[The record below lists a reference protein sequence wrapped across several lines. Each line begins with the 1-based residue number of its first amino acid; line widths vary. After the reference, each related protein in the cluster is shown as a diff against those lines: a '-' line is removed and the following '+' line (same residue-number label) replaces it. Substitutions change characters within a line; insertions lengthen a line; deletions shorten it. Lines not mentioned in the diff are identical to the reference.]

1 MIAFAIGSG
10 SENVE
15 GFVSNITRNKGT
27 ITDIKGYFEI
37 SVRLNDTLVFSAV
50 QYKRK
55 ENTVRMIM
63 CTTLDTVRVGE
74 PVLISYHSGMRCY
87 QHSRH
92 VVTSNEDNCIG
103 GFYYT
108 DGTPA

>member
-1 MIAFAIGSG
+1 MFKTQAEMEAIAVSAPQMLTVMNPTTFA
-10 SENVE
+10 E
-15 GFVSNITRNKGT
+15 
-27 ITDIKGYFEI
+27 DPHLCYHAEI
-37 SVRLNDTLVFSAV
+37 

-55 ENTVRMIM
+55 PPQVRMIM
-63 CTTLDTVRVGE
+63 CTQLDTVRQGE
-74 PVLISYHSGMRCY
+74 PVMISYHSGMRCY

-92 VVTSNEDNCIG
+92 VVTSSNTNCIG

>member
-1 MIAFAIGSG
+1 MMKLQAEMEAIP
-10 SENVE
+10 
-15 GFVSNITRNKGT
+15 VSSPAIRTVMNPVTLNE
-27 ITDIKGYFEI
+27 DEHLAYEAEI
-37 SVRLNDTLVFSAV
+37 

-55 ENTVRMIM
+55 PPTVRLIM
-63 CTTLDTVRVGE
+63 CSSLDTINLGE

-92 VVTSNEDNCIG
+92 VSVSNPSNCTG
-103 GFYYT
+103 GFYFT

>member
-1 MIAFAIGSG
+1 MFKSQTEMEAIAVSPPQMRTVMNPATFA
-10 SENVE
+10 E
-15 GFVSNITRNKGT
+15 
-27 ITDIKGYFEI
+27 DPHLCYDAEI
-37 SVRLNDTLVFSAV
+37 

-55 ENTVRMIM
+55 DPAVRMIM
-63 CTTLDTVRVGE
+63 CTQLDTIRVGE
-74 PVLISYHSGMRCY
+74 PVMISYHSGMRCY

-92 VVTSNEDNCIG
+92 VVTSSNANCIG

>member
-1 MIAFAIGSG
+1 MFKTQAEMEAIA
-10 SENVE
+10 
-15 GFVSNITRNKGT
+15 VSAPQMRTVMNPVT
-27 ITDIKGYFEI
+27 
-37 SVRLNDTLVFSAV
+37 LNEDPHLCYDAEV

-55 ENTVRMIM
+55 ENQVRMIM
-63 CTTLDTVRVGE
+63 CTQLDTVRVGE

-108 DGTPA
+108 DGNPA

>member
-1 MIAFAIGSG
+1 MFKTQTEMEAIA
-10 SENVE
+10 
-15 GFVSNITRNKGT
+15 VSPPEMRTVMNPATFT
-27 ITDIKGYFEI
+27 EDPHLCYDAEI
-37 SVRLNDTLVFSAV
+37 

-55 ENTVRMIM
+55 DPAVRMIM
-63 CTTLDTVRVGE
+63 CTQLDTVRVGE
-74 PVLISYHSGMRCY
+74 PVMISYHSGMRCY

-92 VVTSNEDNCIG
+92 VVTSSNANCIG